1 MKARMIL
8 ATVVAALV
16 GIPVGALALRHSAV
30 DREDGVITRSDD
42 GTADQGRGDAPGTR
56 NKARSTD
63 DDGTADQDRG
73 DAPGTAGATSTTI
86 PGDDDGTADQG
97 HGDAPGTAGSGA
109 DDHGGHSGSDDGND
123 DNSGHGSGSDD
134 D

>member
-16 GIPVGALALRHSAV
+16 GIPVGALALRDSAV

-42 GTADQGRGDAPGTR
+42 DGTADQGRGDAPRTR
-56 NKARSTD
+56 KARST
-63 DDGTADQDRG
+63 
-73 DAPGTAGATSTTI
+73 
-86 PGDDDGTADQG
+86 DDDGTADQG

-109 DDHGGHSGSDDGND
+109 DDSGHDDHGGNSGSDDRED